1 MIIMLLRRSERLSIN
16 VIFLFY
22 FLCGGEWCEEG
33 VEWWR
38 DATKDIKNSQ
48 INPMVFVFLDG

>member
-1 MIIMLLRRSERLSIN
+1 MLMIIMLLRRSERLSIN

-38 DATKDIKNSQ
+38 DATKDIKNS
-48 INPMVFVFLDG
+48 